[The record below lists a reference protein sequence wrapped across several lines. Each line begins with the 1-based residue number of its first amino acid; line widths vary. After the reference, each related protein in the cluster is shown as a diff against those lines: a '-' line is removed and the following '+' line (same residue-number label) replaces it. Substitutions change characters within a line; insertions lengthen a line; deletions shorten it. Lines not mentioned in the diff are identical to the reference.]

1 MTKKS
6 TLQSH
11 LGKLQGPHKKTAIRP
26 FRKMLWSWSWLGKD
40 CWKIPVCRCQ
50 RSPQKVGKLDSA
62 VVGELKF
69 CGVASGAL
77 ASGFQVSMQDL
88 GHYRRNFHF
97 ELKDFGNFAAG
108 AKNKPFKYSWQCV
121 PSTVT
126 FCDRK
131 KVQRKEWEEWPA
143 CSDCSE
149 NFIQHSNVDV
159 QWRKLFCVFSMRST
173 STSIDGPANVWHGND
188 FELGNEESF
197 RNLWIYEN
205 IWKYYETWSLS
216 RNLWY
221 TPRSFL
227 QTASL
232 PLKAMML
239 GSWSGFLLGP
249 GLFSGAIINF
259 HGGNSRSKTSGW
271 LPKGGP
277 DLPREVISEV
287 WGVCFFLN

>member
-1 MTKKS
+1 MAWAQWRNRPCKVIWVNYKGLTRKQQFVLFGKCSDRDRGLVKIVGKS
-6 TLQSH
+6 
-11 LGKLQGPHKKTAIRP
+11 
-26 FRKMLWSWSWLGKD
+26 
-40 CWKIPVCRCQ
+40 WKIPVCRCQ

-77 ASGFQVSMQDL
+77 ASGFQFSMQDL

-121 PSTVT
+121 PSTFT

-188 FELGNEESF
+188 FELVKEESF

-205 IWKYYETWSLS
+205 TMKPETFQEISD
-216 RNLWY
+216 
-221 TPRSFL
+221 T
-227 QTASL
+227 
-232 PLKAMML
+232 
-239 GSWSGFLLGP
+239 
-249 GLFSGAIINF
+249 
-259 HGGNSRSKTSGW
+259 
-271 LPKGGP
+271 
-277 DLPREVISEV
+277 PREVYCKQRVYPWKPWCLEDDPVSF
-287 WGVCFFLN
+287 WGPAYFQGLW

>member
-1 MTKKS
+1 MKKS

-11 LGKLQGPHKKTAIRP
+11 LGKLQGPHKKPAIRR

-77 ASGFQVSMQDL
+77 AIGFHFSMQDL

-108 AKNKPFKYSWQCV
+108 AKNKPFRYSWQCV
-121 PSTVT
+121 PSAFT

-205 IWKYYETWSLS
+205 IWNLKPFKKSLIHPPKFFANS
-216 RNLWY
+216 EL
-221 TPRSFL
+221 TPESHDAWKMIRLIFRGYD
-227 QTASL
+227 Q
-232 PLKAMML
+232 
-239 GSWSGFLLGP
+239 
-249 GLFSGAIINF
+249 
-259 HGGNSRSKTSGW
+259 
-271 LPKGGP
+271 
-277 DLPREVISEV
+277 LPR
-287 WGVCFFLN
+287 G